1 MAKCCF
7 TKSNG
12 QVCKAQALAGDEYC
26 FFHSKNPKVVANRL
40 SASAKGGKQNKN
52 ETVSLNLEDFELK
65 TIAQV
70 RDLLEFTTNALL
82 QGKIKRAKASCIG
95 YLANILIGAIKDQE
109 LENRLEVI
117 ENVLNI
123 SKKAK

>member
-12 QVCKAQALAGDEYC
+12 QVCKAQALAGDEFC
-26 FFHSKNPKVVANRL
+26 FFHSKNPKVVATRL
-40 SASAKGGKQNKN
+40 KASAKGGKQNKS
-52 ETVSLNLEDFELK
+52 ETGSPNLDDFELK

-70 RDLLEFTTNALL
+70 RTLLEFTTNSLL

-109 LENRLEVI
+109 LENRLEII
-117 ENVLNI
+117 EDALNI
-123 SKKAK
+123 PKKA